1 VGARSGRMGVYAAD
15 RLRREDPDYPAS
27 SAAEQQAV
35 LPWLV
40 RAHAAVLR
48 ARDHAATAAA
58 AERFAALPGD
68 AAGGASDAGSSDEQQ
83 QQQQHQQQHQH
94 QQQPAVG
101 LYDHYRVLD
110 LPADFTSEQ
119 LRRAYKAASLRAHP
133 DRRGANEPNRAY
145 LFKFCM
151 FVLSLAWQIHRVSK
165 ENSKQ
170 APNEWMMTD
179 DRTKC
184 FIFVSQAVQQKPLLL
199 WRALTRHCLTLTNG
213 KSQTVSN
220 HCSAPGTR
228 RGSNKQTDR
237 PKSRAVVSHPVD
249 RKQTWSKPASNSE
262 DLREHVATIPRPF
275 KHSNI
280 QTIVGMD
287 GWMDG
292 WMGRRDRYD
301 KGDAADAAG
310 GGGVSAA
317 LYMEDG
323 IEGHSLED
331 SVHLSI

>member
-1 VGARSGRMGVYAAD
+1 MITDARSHARRGTGLLQQLIHRVFFDQDKLWTPVGARSGRMGVYAAD

-68 AAGGASDAGSSDEQQ
+68 AAGGASDAGSEQQ
-83 QQQQHQQQHQH
+83 QQQQQQQQHQH

-165 ENSKQ
+165 ENSKK
-170 APNEWMMTD
+170 APKEGMMTEPSASCWD
-179 DRTKC
+179 NRRFSRSLSC
-184 FIFVSQAVQQKPLLL
+184 CGGRVQ
-199 WRALTRHCLTLTNG
+199 
-213 KSQTVSN
+213 
-220 HCSAPGTR
+220 
-228 RGSNKQTDR
+228 D
-237 PKSRAVVSHPVD
+237 
-249 RKQTWSKPASNSE
+249 
-262 DLREHVATIPRPF
+262 
-275 KHSNI
+275 
-280 QTIVGMD
+280 IV
-287 GWMDG
+287 
-292 WMGRRDRYD
+292 
-301 KGDAADAAG
+301 
-310 GGGVSAA
+310 
-317 LYMEDG
+317 
-323 IEGHSLED
+323 
-331 SVHLSI
+331 